1 MDPTFALKAYQR
13 DALEVVRRWLVETAD
28 SGDADMA
35 FYRAT
40 RRPYQPVADLPGVP
54 YACLRLPTGGGKTLL
69 AAHAVGLTADA
80 YLKTDAPVALWLVPS
95 NAIREQTLGT
105 LKDRAHP
112 YRQALAERF
121 GENVRVMD
129 VGEALYAKRPDYDG
143 GAVVIVATLQAFRVT
158 ETEGRK
164 VYDANGELMDHF
176 SGLNEAQVR
185 LLERADGGAPIP
197 SLCNVLKL
205 RRPMVIVDEAHNAR
219 TALSFATLAR
229 LSPSVILELT
239 ATPAADSNVLHH
251 VSAAELKAADMI
263 KLPIVLRGRADWKDT
278 VRDAR
283 AWLEALTDKA
293 RAEEA
298 ATGEFIRPVML
309 LQAQPNSRTGER
321 ITVEVLKAALIEDF
335 LVPPEQIAIA
345 TGSNWELDGIN
356 LAARETPV
364 RYIITVQA
372 LREGWD
378 CPNAYI
384 LCSVA
389 EQHGST
395 AVQQI
400 LGRIM
405 RLPKACRKSDPDLNQ
420 AYAFS
425 ATQSFQATAAALAE
439 GLVANGFE
447 KIEAK
452 EMVRVAPILPGLEDG
467 DAVFRSDPLP
477 EGLDLEP
484 IRATIAATTGG
495 RVTLN
500 LETRRLES
508 SGALTEQDATTL
520 RLSVPA
526 AVTAALDGLV
536 RQAAKPLSVAPL
548 APPAGFSMPTL
559 CVERGGRLE
568 LFGREHFLDLP
579 WRLEACDASAILT
592 AFTPPAERVE
602 EARLDI
608 SEAGRIGIDYVQ
620 DLHEQLALSLGDRDW
635 TLPQL
640 VRWLDRRLAPTTRPD
655 VTQGS
660 AQAFIRAALDALQTR
675 GGYSLDRLA
684 RLKFRLVDALA
695 RTVNRFRDERQT
707 AAFETC
713 LFGNAL
719 EFRTAS
725 DHAVAFNAETYW
737 VDGRHRY
744 AGRHRFAKHLN
755 PDQIGEMNGEEEQ
768 CALAIEL
775 DGQVKRWVRN
785 LERRPDSFRLATSSD
800 WFYPDFVAELNDGRF
815 LAVEYKGGHLAGNED
830 TAEKELVGRKWA
842 DASGGTCVFVMARD
856 GDYGAVGRAL
866 AH

>member
-13 DALEVVRRWLVETAD
+13 DALETVRRWLVETAD
-28 SGDADMA
+28 SGDADTA

-95 NAIREQTLGT
+95 NAIREQTLDT
-105 LKDRAHP
+105 LNDRSHP

-121 GENVRVMD
+121 GENVRVMN

-176 SGLNEAQVR
+176 SGLSEAQAR
-185 LLERADGGAPIP
+185 LLERADGGSPIP

-239 ATPAADSNVLHH
+239 ATPAPDSNVLHH

-263 KLPIVLRGRADWKDT
+263 KLPIVLRGRPDWKDT

-283 AWLEALTDKA
+283 AWLEILTDKA
-293 RAEEA
+293 RAEEVR
-298 ATGEFIRPVML
+298 TGEFIRPVML
-309 LQAQPNSRTGER
+309 LQAQPHSKAGER

-335 LVPPEQIAIA
+335 LVHPDQIAIA
-345 TGSNWELDGIN
+345 TGSAWELDGVN
-356 LAARETPV
+356 LAARDTAV

-425 ATQSFQATAAALAE
+425 ATQSFQTTAAALAE
-439 GLVANGFE
+439 GLVGNGFE
-447 KIEAK
+447 RIEAR
-452 EMVRVAPILPGLEDG
+452 EMVRIAPTLPGLEEG
-467 DAVFRSDPLP
+467 GAVFLSDPLP
-477 EGLDLEP
+477 DELDLEP

-500 LETRRLES
+500 METRRLET
-508 SGALTEQDATTL
+508 SGPLTEQDATTL
-520 RLSVPA
+520 RLSVPV

-536 RQAAKPLSVAPL
+536 RKAAAL
-548 APPAGFSMPTL
+548 APIVQPSASAAFSVPTL
-559 CVERGGRLE
+559 CVERRGRLE

-579 WRLEACDASAILT
+579 WRLEACDASAILS

-602 EARLDI
+602 EAHLDV
-608 SEAGRIGIDYVQ
+608 SEAGKIGIAYVQ
-620 DLHEQLALSLGDRDW
+620 DLHEQLSLALGDRDW
-635 TLPQL
+635 SYPQL

-660 AQAFIRAALDALQTR
+660 AQAFIRAALDALQTQ
-675 GGYSLDRLA
+675 GGYPLDRLA
-684 RLKFRLVDALA
+684 RLKFRLVDALG

-707 AAFETC
+707 AAFESC

-719 EFRTAS
+719 TFRTTS
-725 DHAVAFNAETYW
+725 DHAAVFSPENYW

-775 DGQVKRWVRN
+775 HGKVNRWVRN

-800 WFYPDFVAELNDGRF
+800 WFYPDFVAELTDGRF
-815 LAVEYKGGHLAGNED
+815 LVVEYKGGHLASGED

-842 DASGGTCVFVMARD
+842 EASGGACLFVMARD
-856 GDYGAVGRAL
+856 QDYAAVSRAIT
-866 AH
+866 

>member
-1 MDPTFALKAYQR
+1 MDPTFALKPYQSDTL
-13 DALEVVRRWLVETAD
+13 DAVRRWLVETSAT
-28 SGDADMA
+28 GDADTA

-40 RRPYQPVADLPGVP
+40 RRAYQPVPELPGVP

-69 AAHAVGLTADA
+69 AAHVIGLTADA

-95 NAIREQTLGT
+95 NAIREQTLET
-105 LKDRAHP
+105 LKDRTHP

-121 GENVRVMD
+121 GENVRVMN
-129 VGEALYAKRPDYDG
+129 VGEALYAKRPDYEG

-176 SGLNEAQVR
+176 TGLNDAQVR
-185 LLERADGGAPIP
+185 LLERPEGGAPIP
-197 SLCNVLKL
+197 SLCNILKL

-239 ATPAADSNVLHH
+239 ATPADDSNVLHH

-283 AWLEALTDKA
+283 AWLETLTDKA
-293 RAEEA
+293 RAEEV

-309 LQAQPNSRTGER
+309 LQAQPNSRTGDH
-321 ITVEVLKAALIEDF
+321 ITVDMLKAALIEDF

-345 TGSNWELDGIN
+345 TGTAWELDGVN
-356 LAARETPV
+356 LAARETAV

-389 EQHGST
+389 EQHGAT

-405 RLPKACRKSDPDLNQ
+405 RLPKACRKTDPDLNQ

-425 ATQSFQATAAALAE
+425 ATQSFQSTAAALAE

-447 KIEAK
+447 RIEAT
-452 EMVRVAPILPGLEDG
+452 EMVRVARALPGLDEAG
-467 DAVFRSDPLP
+467 AVFRSDPLP

-484 IRATIAATTGG
+484 ISATVTATTGG

-500 LETRRLES
+500 LETRRFEAT
-508 SGALTEQDATTL
+508 GTLTEQDATTL

-526 AVTAALDGLV
+526 AAVAALDVLV
-536 RQAAKPLSVAPL
+536 QRATAAVPTAL
-548 APPAGFSMPTL
+548 PAMPEGFAVPTL
-559 CVERGGRLE
+559 CVERAGRLE

-579 WRLEACDASAILT
+579 WRLEACDASVILE
-592 AFTPPAERVE
+592 AFTPPAERVD
-602 EARLDI
+602 EAHLDV
-608 SEAGRIGIDYVQ
+608 SDAGRIGIEYVQ

-635 TLPQL
+635 TYPQL

-695 RTVNRFRDERQT
+695 RTVNRFRDDRQT
-707 AAFETC
+707 TAFEAC

-719 EFRTAS
+719 PFRTAS
-725 DHAVAFNAETYW
+725 DHSVSFNAETYW

-775 DGQVKRWVRN
+775 DGRVKRWVRN

-800 WFYPDFVAELNDGRF
+800 WFYPDFVSPCRSS
-815 LAVEYKGGHLAGNED
+815 
-830 TAEKELVGRKWA
+830 TA
-842 DASGGTCVFVMARD
+842 S
-856 GDYGAVGRAL
+856 
-866 AH
+866 

>member
-1 MDPTFALKAYQR
+1 LDAAFALKLYQQ
-13 DALEVVRRWLVETAD
+13 DALESVRRWLVETAD
-28 SGDADMA
+28 SGDADTA

-69 AAHAVGLTADA
+69 AAYAVGLTADA
-80 YLKTDAPVALWLVPS
+80 YLKADAPVALWLVPS
-95 NAIREQTLGT
+95 NAIREQTLDT
-105 LKDRAHP
+105 LRNRAHP

-121 GENVRVMD
+121 GENVRIMD
-129 VGEALYAKRPDYDG
+129 VAEALYAKRPDYDG

-176 SGLNEAQVR
+176 SGLTDAQER

-239 ATPAADSNVLHH
+239 ATPASDSNVLHH

-283 AWLEALTDKA
+283 AWLETLTDKA

-298 ATGEFIRPVML
+298 TTGEFIRPVML
-309 LQAQPNSRTGER
+309 LQAQPNSKTGDR
-321 ITVEVLKAALIEDF
+321 ITVEVLKTALVEDF
-335 LVPPEQIAIA
+335 LVPPDQIAIA
-345 TGSNWELDGIN
+345 TGSVWELDGVD
-356 LAARETPV
+356 LGARDTPV

-405 RLPKACRKSDPDLNQ
+405 RLPKACRKSDPELNQ

-447 KIEAK
+447 RIEAE
-452 EMVRVAPILPGLEDG
+452 EMVLTAPNLPGLDDPGAIFQSE
-467 DAVFRSDPLP
+467 PLP

-484 IRATIAATTGG
+484 IRATVAATTGG

-500 LETRRLES
+500 LETRRFETT
-508 SGALTEQDATTL
+508 GPITDQDATTL

-526 AVTAALDGLV
+526 AVSAALDGLV
-536 RQAAKPLSVAPL
+536 RLAATPSVTFALDAPLSFAV
-548 APPAGFSMPTL
+548 PTL
-559 CVERGGRLE
+559 CVERAGRLE

-579 WRLEACDASAILT
+579 WRLESCDASIILSV
-592 AFTPPAERVE
+592 FTPPTDRVD
-602 EARLDI
+602 EAHLDV
-608 SEAGRIGIDYVQ
+608 SELGKIGIEYVQ
-620 DLHEQLALSLGDRDW
+620 DLHEQLALALGDRDW
-635 TLPQL
+635 TYPQL

-660 AQAFIRAALDALQTR
+660 AQAFIRAALDSLQAT
-675 GGYSLDRLA
+675 GGYSFDRLA

-695 RTVNRFRDERQT
+695 RTVNKFRDERQT
-707 AAFETC
+707 AAFESC

-719 EFRTAS
+719 AFRTAS
-725 DHAVAFNAETYW
+725 DHAVVFNAESYW

-744 AGRHRFAKHLN
+744 TGRHRFAKHLN

-775 DGQVKRWVRN
+775 HGKVKRWVRN

-800 WFYPDFVAELNDGRF
+800 WFYPDFVAELTDGRF
-815 LAVEYKGGHLAGNED
+815 LAVEYKGGHLASGDD

-842 DASGGTCVFVMARD
+842 DASDGSCLFAMVRD
-856 GDYGAVGRAL
+856 QDYGEISRVL
-866 AH
+866 A